1 MHFEHLVQINDP
13 QVPLLD
19 PLTRAQLWRG
29 LVRRAEQP
37 TEFVLALDSCHIVGR
52 RTDGDATVLERNLD
66 FGPFQVRDI
75 VTLRPEHEV
84 HTLAERTERWPTSR
98 MSIRIEEPVPDAL
111 FLRFAYEWDDDAPMG
126 ELDAMALELR
136 QQAYLSSDLDTVQRI
151 RELAQAGLL
160 D

>member
-13 QVPLLD
+13 QLPMLD

-37 TEFVLALDSCHIVGR
+37 TEFVMALESCHIVGR

-66 FGPFQVRDI
+66 FGPFQVRDE
-75 VTLRPEHEV
+75 VTLRSLHEV
-84 HTLAERTERWPTSR
+84 STLVQGTARWPTSR
-98 MSIRIEEPVPDAL
+98 MVIRIEEPEPQAL
-111 FLRFAYEWDDDAPMG
+111 FLRFTYDAHADAQP
-126 ELDAMALELR
+126 LDTMALELR
-136 QQAYLSSDLDTVQRI
+136 QQAYVSSDLDTVRRI
-151 RELAQAGLL
+151 RELASAGLL